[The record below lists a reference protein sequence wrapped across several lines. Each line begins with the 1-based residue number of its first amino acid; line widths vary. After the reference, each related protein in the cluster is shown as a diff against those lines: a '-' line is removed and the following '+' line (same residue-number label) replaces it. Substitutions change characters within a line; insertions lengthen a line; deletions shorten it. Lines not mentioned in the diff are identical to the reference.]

1 MFYGITD
8 LTTFVLGTVFI
19 ILVPGPNS
27 LYVLSVASR
36 FGIAPGLR
44 GLLGVASGDIVLMLL
59 TATGMASVIKTLPF
73 FLPALQYAGAAYLVF
88 LGISLLRAGI
98 ERWRAAHRDSA
109 GTLEPLP
116 AAEAP
121 PPSARH
127 PYRTALMN
135 SQLNPKGLLFY
146 FSFFIQF
153 VSPDYAHPELSFA
166 ILGGIVLL
174 CGSLYLGVL
183 VFAGHWLASLFRR
196 RRKLSAVATGGVGG
210 LFIGFGA
217 RLASAGLN

>member
-8 LTTFVLGTVFI
+8 LTTFVLGTIFI

-36 FGIAPGLR
+36 FGIAPGIR
-44 GLLGVASGDIVLMLL
+44 GLLGVATGDVVLMLL
-59 TATGMASVIKTLPF
+59 TATGMASVIKAVPL
-73 FLPALQYAGAAYLVF
+73 FLPVLQYAGAGYLVF
-88 LGISLLRAGI
+88 LGIGLLRAGI
-98 ERWRAAHRDSA
+98 VRWRAASRDSSA
-109 GTLEPLP
+109 LEAP
-116 AAEAP
+116 ADAP

-127 PYRTALMN
+127 PYRTALMI
-135 SQLNPKGLLFY
+135 SLLNPKGLLFY

-153 VSPDYAHPELSFA
+153 VSPAYAHPELSFL
-166 ILGGIVLL
+166 ILGAIVLL
-174 CGSLYLGVL
+174 CGSFYLGVL
-183 VFAGHWLASLFRR
+183 VFAGNWLASLFRR
-196 RRKLSAVATGGVGG
+196 RRKLSAAATGGVGG

>member
-8 LTTFVLGTVFI
+8 LTTFVFGTIFI

-36 FGIAPGLR
+36 FGIAPGIR
-44 GLLGVASGDIVLMLL
+44 GLLGVATGDVVLMLL
-59 TATGMASVIKTLPF
+59 TATGMASVIKALPF
-73 FLPALQYAGAAYLVF
+73 FLPALQYAGAGYLVF
-88 LGISLLRAGI
+88 LGIGLLRAGI
-98 ERWRAAHRDSA
+98 VRWRTASDPATA
-109 GTLEPLP
+109 IEPP
-116 AAEAP
+116 ADAP

-127 PYRTALMN
+127 PYRTALMI
-135 SQLNPKGLLFY
+135 SLLNPKGLLFY

-153 VSPDYAHPELSFA
+153 VSPAYAHPELSFM
-166 ILGGIVLL
+166 ILGAIVLL

-183 VFAGHWLASLFRR
+183 VFAGNWLANLFRR
-196 RRKLSAVATGGVGG
+196 RRKLSAAATGGVGG

>member
-59 TATGMASVIKTLPF
+59 TATGMASVIKAVPL
-73 FLPALQYAGAAYLVF
+73 FLPALQYAGAGYLVF

-98 ERWRAAHRDSA
+98 VRWRAASRDSGA
-109 GTLEPLP
+109 LEPP
-116 AAEAP
+116 ADAP
-121 PPSARH
+121 PPSAR
-127 PYRTALMN
+127 PACMATSARCPRPATNAPRTT
-135 SQLNPKGLLFY
+135 SR
-146 FSFFIQF
+146 ST
-153 VSPDYAHPELSFA
+153 S
-166 ILGGIVLL
+166 
-174 CGSLYLGVL
+174 
-183 VFAGHWLASLFRR
+183 
-196 RRKLSAVATGGVGG
+196 
-210 LFIGFGA
+210 
-217 RLASAGLN
+217 

>member
-8 LTTFVLGTVFI
+8 LTTFVLGTIFI

-36 FGIAPGLR
+36 FGIAPGIR
-44 GLLGVASGDIVLMLL
+44 GLLGVATGDVVLMLL
-59 TATGMASVIKTLPF
+59 TATGMASVIKAVPL
-73 FLPALQYAGAAYLVF
+73 FLPVLQYAGAGYLVF
-88 LGISLLRAGI
+88 LGIGLLRAGI
-98 ERWRAAHRDSA
+98 VRWRAASRDSGA
-109 GTLEPLP
+109 LEPP
-116 AAEAP
+116 ADAP

-127 PYRTALMN
+127 PYRTALMI
-135 SQLNPKGLLFY
+135 SLLNPKGLLFY

-153 VSPDYAHPELSFA
+153 VSPAYAHPELSFL
-166 ILGGIVLL
+166 ILGAIVLL
-174 CGSLYLGVL
+174 CGSFYLGVL
-183 VFAGHWLASLFRR
+183 VFAGNWLASLFRR
-196 RRKLSAVATGGVGG
+196 RRKLSAAATGGVGG